1 MILSIQKITPVKTFF
16 QKIASRIRQALQ
28 KRGSI
33 YFSFVDVVFKYPWLC
48 LYNAVLNSAARSY
61 NRAII
66 HVIGDSHLRP
76 FVFRKPF
83 LLHHISQATA
93 YNLNKDTSFSQSK
106 RYLNS
111 FLPAIDKQRDVLL
124 LVFGE
129 IDARV
134 HIYLQYERNNKKIS
148 ISRLIDATVQRYGET
163 IKRLKAEGFAVSV
176 HGLPPAARKDFESDL
191 PFLGSPEQRSRIS
204 REFNQKLGDFCR
216 RSEVLFIDMQSIAAD
231 GNGFIKKEYA
241 ADEVHLNRKIVSF
254 ARDRII
260 EAFGD
265 SKNFHWRPGIKKFDK
280 SRLAH

>member
-1 MILSIQKITPVKTFF
+1 VKTFF
-16 QKIASRIRQALQ
+16 IKIAARIRQALQ

-33 YFSFVDVVFKYPWLC
+33 YFGFVDVVFKYPWLC
-48 LYNAVLNSAARSY
+48 LYNAALTLEARLF

-93 YNLNKDTSFSQSK
+93 HNLNKDASFSQSK
-106 RYLNS
+106 RYLYS
-111 FLPAIDKQRDVLL
+111 FLPAIDKHRDVLL

-134 HIYLQYERNNKKIS
+134 HIYLQYEKNSKKIS
-148 ISRLIDATVQRYGET
+148 ISRLINATVERYSEM

-191 PFLGSPEQRSRIS
+191 PFLGSPEQRSQIS
-204 REFNQKLGDFCR
+204 IEFNKKLGKFCHR
-216 RSEVLFIDMQSIAAD
+216 NGIPFINMQSIAAD
-231 GNGFIKKEYA
+231 ENGFIKKEYA
-241 ADEVHLNRKIVSF
+241 ADEVHLNGKVVSF
-254 ARDRII
+254 ARDII
-260 EAFGD
+260 VEAYGD
-265 SKNFHWRPGIKKFDK
+265 SRNFHWG
-280 SRLAH
+280 LGA

>member
-1 MILSIQKITPVKTFF
+1 MNTFF
-16 QKIASRIRQALQ
+16 IKIASRIRQALQ

-48 LYNAVLNSAARSY
+48 LFNAVLKSEARLH

-66 HVIGDSHLRP
+66 HVIGDSHLLP

-93 YNLNKDTSFSQSK
+93 YNLNKDRSFSQSK

-111 FLPAIDKQRDVLL
+111 FLSAIDKHRDVLL

-134 HIYLQYERNNKKIS
+134 HIYLQYKKNKKKIS
-148 ISRLIDATVQRYGET
+148 ISRLIGVTVDRYGET
-163 IKRLKAEGFAVSV
+163 IKRLKAEGFVVSV

-204 REFNQKLGDFCR
+204 REFNNKLGQFCR
-216 RSEVLFIDMQSIAAD
+216 KNMISFIDMQSIAAD
-231 GNGFIKKEYA
+231 ENGFIKKEYA
-241 ADEVHLNRKIVSF
+241 ADDVHLNDKIVPF
-254 ARDRII
+254 VRDRIAD
-260 EAFGD
+260 AFGD
-265 SKNFHWRPGIKKFDK
+265 SRNFHWGFGTNGLTKTVLPTKV
-280 SRLAH
+280 